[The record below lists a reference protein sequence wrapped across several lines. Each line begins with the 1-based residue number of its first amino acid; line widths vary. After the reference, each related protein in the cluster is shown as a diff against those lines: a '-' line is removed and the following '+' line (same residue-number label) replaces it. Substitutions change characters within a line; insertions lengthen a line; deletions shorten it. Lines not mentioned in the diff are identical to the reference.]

1 MRMHKMMKRIINQK
15 PHQSVNWLQD
25 KAKNSGTLTYDLEK
39 AWNIFKWSKNKIEV
53 NAGSLVFLKIAVDV
67 SAKMQL

>member
-1 MRMHKMMKRIINQK
+1 MRMDKMRRIINQK

-25 KAKNSGTLTYDLEK
+25 KAKTSGTLTYDLEK
-39 AWNIFKWSKNKIEV
+39 AWNLFKWSKKEIDV
-53 NAGSLVFLKIAVDV
+53 NTGSLVFLKTAEAV